1 MNSIEQIKKHYEL
14 RKSEFYQKWNE
25 KNYLFYQYAAF
36 YRELLYYKIL
46 KKRYQSFENLKLLE
60 IGAGSGYNLHFFNK
74 IGFNLENVF
83 ANELM
88 DDRLTQLRKNFPTV
102 KTFAGNAL
110 DIDTS
115 YHQQFDVVFQST
127 VFSSIPD
134 ARLRTYIAQKM
145 LNLLKDDGIILWY
158 DFFMYNPYNK
168 HTTAI
173 RKREIK
179 NLFKTAR
186 ITCFYKTTLASP
198 IARRVG
204 HWYPFFNIFPFL
216 RTHYVCVIEK

>member
-1 MNSIEQIKKHYEL
+1 MDSIEQIKKHYEL
-14 RKSEFYQKWNE
+14 RKSEFYHKWNE
-25 KNYLFYQYAAF
+25 KNYLFYQFAAF

-46 KKRYQSFENLKLLE
+46 KNRFKSFENLKLLE

-74 IGFNLENVF
+74 IGFHLENIY

-88 DDRLTQLRKNFPTV
+88 EDRLTQLRQNFPTI

-115 YHQQFDVVFQST
+115 YHQQFDVIFQST

-134 ARLRTYIAQKM
+134 VQLRIDIAQKM
-145 LNLLKDDGIILWY
+145 LNLLKNDGIIIWY

-168 HTTAI
+168 HTTAM
-173 RKREIK
+173 RKSEIK
-179 NLFKTAR
+179 NIFKKAR
-186 ITCFYKTTLASP
+186 KISFYKTTLASP

-204 HWYPFFNIFPFL
+204 RMYPFFNIFPFL
-216 RTHYVCVIEK
+216 KTHYVCVIEK